1 MDRGPEREGGAQ
13 TTFSGAGT
21 HREHAGLPGVPRVG
35 APPDAPFESSSDE
48 LRPSTEGVSPL
59 VALAELPP
67 RQRQTLALLLEGKRE
82 KEVASELGL
91 SPLTVH
97 QYVQGLYRRFGVSS
111 RAELSARFLDRR
123 RLVGHGAGDERASLH
138 VRRTPPR

>member
-1 MDRGPEREGGAQ
+1 VEREPEREGSERMKFARA
-13 TTFSGAGT
+13 TS
-21 HREHAGLPGVPRVG
+21 HRQRAGLLAAPRIG
-35 APPDAPFESSSDE
+35 ARPSAPCNPARDE
-48 LRPSTEGVSPL
+48 LRRSTDETGPL
-59 VALAELPP
+59 VAVAGLPP